1 MTESSEQ
8 RVEYLTAETEQGRAA
23 IREVMDRSYQADIER
38 IPPGWARVRLVDGVP
53 VSFIL
58 IDPDRRIDLM
68 AGEMRYA
75 FIADAATRTDRR
87 GEGHFRAT
95 LDEAFARLRDADIPL
110 VITHGR
116 VDLYRRFGFD
126 VFTHHCGI
134 FARASRIEAHLGLK
148 HPPQARER
156 LRTMDAPYVH
166 PNLLVV
172 EEATGIGASSGVESL
187 PAARTV
193 LQAAAAIARER
204 GRERILF
211 EHPAAP
217 SYGSRYPI
225 YSSLETP
232 LTSLAR
238 TCGALICVQGAEPE
252 GEPVPDADWV
262 KVLNARLLVEQA
274 LRHVT
279 EWYDEIPETA
289 VCFESDAGTVAIVGA
304 SSRVEARADMDP
316 EMTCIN
322 WPSTALAQL
331 VLGYRSVDTL
341 AAIHNTPLDED
352 SRVLLRT
359 LFPPCWRLSRNESW
373 TYSH

>member
-238 TCGALICVQGAEPE
+238 TCGALICVQGA
-252 GEPVPDADWV
+252 G
-262 KVLNARLLVEQA
+262 ARGRRCPMPTGSRCWMRACLWSRLCAMSPSGTMRYPKPPFASKATPAPSPSSGPQQGRGPR
-274 LRHVT
+274 RHGPGDDLHQLAFNGSGST
-279 EWYDEIPETA
+279 GTGLSFGGY
-289 VCFESDAGTVAIVGA
+289 AG
-304 SSRVEARADMDP
+304 RHP
-316 EMTCIN
+316 
-322 WPSTALAQL
+322 QH
-331 VLGYRSVDTL
+331 
-341 AAIHNTPLDED
+341 AAG
-352 SRVLLRT
+352 RG
-359 LFPPCWRLSRNESW
+359 
-373 TYSH
+373 